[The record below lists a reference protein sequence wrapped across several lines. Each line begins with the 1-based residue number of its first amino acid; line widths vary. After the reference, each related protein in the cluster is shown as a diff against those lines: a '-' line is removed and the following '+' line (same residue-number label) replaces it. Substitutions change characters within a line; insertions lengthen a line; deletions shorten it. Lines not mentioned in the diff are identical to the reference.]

1 MRHGLAPTPALASNL
16 GLNLWDTN
24 GFKHGALIGAF
35 VGANIPVMA
44 AARLAREVNAELR
57 QRYYV
62 LRSNL
67 ERFLEKSHNPQH
79 PSWPFDD
86 TMRNSLGCPLPSE
99 DEAFWLHHLLVMTKS
114 YQLDKALPGDF
125 CIEIADKKYVYI
137 TCIDALPALSPFSDD
152 KSYLDP
158 NWRILGWERGNDDP
172 VVQHI
177 AEEFQ
182 LGWDERDSSAWQAAH
197 AIEKEYLD
205 AHRDAV
211 SLVRINISAAI
222 RKAFDRLRDH
232 RASRK
237 LSIDYSNTIK
247 PPSGRYDGCDTH
259 GYPLDPQ
266 HPWNRDLPPAKR
278 RKRLADIEAYIN
290 ERDAKWAAEDA
301 K

>member
-1 MRHGLAPTPALASNL
+1 MRHSLAPAPARSSDTT
-16 GLNLWDTN
+16 LNLWDTN

-35 VGANIPVMA
+35 VGANIPLIA
-44 AARLAREVNAELR
+44 AARLAREVNTELR

-67 ERFLEKSHNPQH
+67 ERFLEKKNNPAH
-79 PSWPFDD
+79 PFWPFDD
-86 TMRNSLGCPLPSE
+86 SIRKGLGCPLPSE
-99 DEAFWLHHLLVMTKS
+99 DEAFWLHHLLVMTES
-114 YQLDKALPGDF
+114 YQPNKALSGDF

-137 TCIDALPALSPFSDD
+137 NCIDALPVLSPFSGE

-158 NWRILGWERGNDDP
+158 NWRIIGWERGNDDP

-182 LGWDERDSSAWQAAH
+182 VGWDERGSVAWQAART
-197 AIEKEYLD
+197 IEKEYLD
-205 AHRDAV
+205 AHRDAI
-211 SLVRINISAAI
+211 SLIRINISAAI

-237 LSIDYSNTIK
+237 LSVDFSSTIK
-247 PPSGRYDGCDTH
+247 PPPGRYDGCDINGH
-259 GYPLDPQ
+259 PLDPQ
-266 HPWNRDLPPAKR
+266 HPWNRDLTPTKR
-278 RKRLADIEAYIN
+278 RTRLAEIEAYIN
-290 ERDAKWAAEDA
+290 ERDAKWGSEDA